1 MATLPVISISPYVR
15 KEKSTD
21 QERLATAEAL
31 HNACRDFG
39 FFYLDISSFANDA
52 EMETLMGLARQFF
65 ALPQERK
72 DLISIRNEDN
82 VRGYQRLKENMTG
95 GKADNHEAIDLY
107 APVDNPDKTKPLWG
121 TNQWPDDVQSF
132 RSTFEAWIE
141 KMKALGLIVME
152 AMAIGLGMTQ
162 EEWEELKAC
171 VDHSFWVMRIIG
183 YPPLPNDHDGFS
195 CGAHKDYGCL
205 TFLLADPT
213 QDALQVFVPKFLAA
227 ANQMTRYG
235 AVGLPKE
242 EGDAD
247 GVWIYAN
254 PLPGC
259 VVCNIGEMW
268 EVWTRGMYKSTL
280 HRVIHRGGN
289 YRVSLPFFFEPN
301 FDTLVKPLAAVVRAQ
316 DASGEKINDGTY
328 APVVYGEFLKSKVT
342 TNFSEAT
349 PGRDRSREVPRWG
362 WIAAPW
368 RPVRSF
374 GLNLA
379 KYVGYI

>member
-15 KEKSTD
+15 KETSTVRD
-21 QERLATAEAL
+21 RLATSEAL
-31 HNACRDFG
+31 HKACRDFG

-52 EMETLMGLARQFF
+52 EMNTLMDLARQFF

-72 DLISIRNEDN
+72 DLISIRNQDSA
-82 VRGYQRLKENMTG
+82 RG

-121 TNQWPDDVQSF
+121 TNQWPEDVQSF
-132 RSTFEAWIE
+132 RSTYEAWIE

-152 AMAIGLGMTQ
+152 AMAIGLGMTPQ
-162 EEWEELKAC
+162 EWEELKGC

-195 CGAHKDYGCL
+195 CGAHKL
-205 TFLLADPT
+205 SRWNVAADPT
-213 QDALQVFVPKFLAA
+213 QDALQVFVPKSLAA
-227 ANQMTRYG
+227 SNQMASSRTIS
-235 AVGLPKE
+235 LPKE

-254 PLPGC
+254 PIPGC

-280 HRVIHRGGN
+280 HRVLHRGSN

-301 FDTLVKPLAAVVRAQ
+301 FDALVKPLAAVVRAQ
-316 DASGEKINDGTY
+316 EASGEKIDDGTY

-342 TNFSEAT
+342 NNFSEAT
-349 PGRDRSREVPRWG
+349 PGKGKD
-362 WIAAPW
+362 
-368 RPVRSF
+368 
-374 GLNLA
+374 
-379 KYVGYI
+379 